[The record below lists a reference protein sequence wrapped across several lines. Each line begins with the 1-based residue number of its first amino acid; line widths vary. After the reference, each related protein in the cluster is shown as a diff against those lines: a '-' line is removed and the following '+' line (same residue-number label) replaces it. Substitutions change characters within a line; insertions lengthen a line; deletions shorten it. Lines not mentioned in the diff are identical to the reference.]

1 MAHRRGGLMG
11 RGMRIYQ
18 TLVQVSVLA
27 IWPSLAFSDPT
38 SDFLSIH
45 PHAMALTQSPP
56 EIKSLSKICER
67 QLESTSTSF
76 WGTSGKA
83 TLWVASKKPITDL
96 TKVITL
102 RVLFTPMPTA
112 RPSPDASLTWGY
124 IFDRNRDGKVDY
136 LVFLDG
142 PRPVAP
148 D

>member
-1 MAHRRGGLMG
+1 
-11 RGMRIYQ
+11 
-18 TLVQVSVLA
+18 
-27 IWPSLAFSDPT
+27 
-38 SDFLSIH
+38 
-45 PHAMALTQSPP
+45 
-56 EIKSLSKICER
+56 
-67 QLESTSTSF
+67 
-76 WGTSGKA
+76 
-83 TLWVASKKPITDL
+83 ITDL

-148 D
+148 DQFPAGFPKGNKFSADQLELVFHSMRLVFFHYADENFDGAVDTIVAPLTHPEYTLWVYNYGVLRSSKFDGNVDDEWTFRQRLNEK